1 MKNKNPLYVVKG
13 KTVLEAS
20 GLFDL
25 VMKKFNLEPVINVL
39 SAIFKM
45 ILAQVTTYSSFVV
58 AKKYLDEM
66 LTRVIAL
73 IEKMQSKFA

>member
-13 KTVLEAS
+13 KTVLEAN

-25 VMKKFNLEPVINVL
+25 VIKKFNLGPVMNVL
-39 SAIFKM
+39 SAIFKL

-58 AKKYLDEM
+58 AKKYLDEV